1 MIYLDC
7 AATSYPKPES
17 VYRAVSKGVRVLGG
31 NPSRSGHK
39 LSAVSGDSVF
49 ECREKLARMFGSD
62 EDKVVFCE
70 NATHALNTAIKGIAR
85 YGDHFIISNTEHN
98 AVLRPIIK
106 LCEENGCEY
115 DIIDIIGKKYFEIT
129 SDILSKVRK
138 NTRAVVMNH
147 TSNLCPVKIPVREI
161 CILCQKYNIAFI
173 LDASQSAGHTD
184 INIKR
189 DKINIMCAPAHKG
202 MYGIM
207 GLGFLISDGKY
218 DIGTLT
224 EGGSGYNSASPHMPK
239 NLPEHLEAGTLPVP
253 AIAALSA
260 GCDFISELGVENIS
274 SLEKKLYLGLC
285 DRLDRFN
292 NIKIYRK
299 EDTGACLLFNLE
311 GAKSDT
317 VGEYLSDKGICVRSG
332 FHCSPLGHKSLGTG
346 EYGAVRVSFGA
357 FNTFSDLDALYLA
370 MKEAIFL
377 HYFKE

>member
-1 MIYLDC
+1 MIYLDN

-17 VYRAVSKGVRVLGG
+17 VYRAVANAVRKLGG

-39 LSAVSGDSVF
+39 LSAASGDAVF
-49 ECREKLARMFGSD
+49 ECREKIAKMFGAD

-70 NATHALNTAIKGIAR
+70 NATHALNTAIKGIAKS
-85 YGDHFIISNTEHN
+85 GDHFIISNTEHN

-106 LCEENGCEY
+106 LCEESNCEY
-115 DIIDIIGKKYFEIT
+115 DTIDIIDKKYYEIT
-129 SDILSKVRK
+129 SNIASKIRK

-147 TSNLCPVKIPVREI
+147 VSNLCPVKIPVREI
-161 CILCQKYNIAFI
+161 CFLCQKYDMAFI
-173 LDASQSAGHTD
+173 LDASQSAGHFD
-184 INIKR
+184 IDIKR
-189 DKINIMCAPAHKG
+189 DKINFLCAPAHKG

-218 DIGTLT
+218 ELSTLT
-224 EGGSGYNSASPHMPK
+224 EGGSGYNSASPHMPI

-260 GCDFISELGVENIS
+260 GCDFVSEFGIENIS
-274 SLEKKLYLGLC
+274 SMEKRFYLGLC
-285 DRLDRFN
+285 DRLSTFDG
-292 NIKIYRK
+292 IKIYRK
-299 EDTGACLLFNLE
+299 EDAGACLLFNLDR
-311 GAKSDT
+311 AKSDS
-317 VGEYLSDKGICVRSG
+317 VGQYLSDKGICVRSG
-332 FHCSPLGHKSLGTG
+332 FHCSPLGHKSLETG

-377 HYFKE
+377 HYF